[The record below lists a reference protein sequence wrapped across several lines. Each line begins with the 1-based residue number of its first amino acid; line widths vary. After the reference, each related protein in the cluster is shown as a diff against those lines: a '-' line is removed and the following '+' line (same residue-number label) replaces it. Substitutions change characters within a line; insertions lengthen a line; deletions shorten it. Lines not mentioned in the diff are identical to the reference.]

1 MWALNAAQIASL
13 LLSNPHADFC
23 CCGFFFVPQGTNKCC
38 PLNSSRRWRALIDWR
53 QSDAGRCWTKDDS
66 DVRRRTDFYT
76 SYCLIWRVTMKP
88 WLFEFIEPWKV
99 VVITDHLK
107 AACIR
112 LTSDNLGQ
120 VISCWLF
127 RSLWKQTLK
136 DPLVHMEYAAITVC
150 IHAEYPDWNNELPK
164 PQAKRNCYNQKEL
177 YFNTLKPD
185 CNTRNL
191 CAGLYWSCSILLNNW
206 SSWRLDFRH

>member
-1 MWALNAAQIASL
+1 MRAICAAASILTTAACRWMQRRDPPLTQESRRNMWALNAAQIASL

-66 DVRRRTDFYT
+66 DVRWRTDFYT

-88 WLFEFIEPWKV
+88 WLFEFVEPWKV

-127 RSLWKQTLK
+127 RSL
-136 DPLVHMEYAAITVC
+136 
-150 IHAEYPDWNNELPK
+150 
-164 PQAKRNCYNQKEL
+164 
-177 YFNTLKPD
+177 
-185 CNTRNL
+185 
-191 CAGLYWSCSILLNNW
+191 
-206 SSWRLDFRH
+206 